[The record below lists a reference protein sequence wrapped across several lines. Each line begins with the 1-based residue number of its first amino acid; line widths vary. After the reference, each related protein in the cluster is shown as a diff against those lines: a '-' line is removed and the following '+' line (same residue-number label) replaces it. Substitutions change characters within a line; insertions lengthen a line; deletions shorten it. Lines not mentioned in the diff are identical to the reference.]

1 MDERGLIQA
10 VCGGFQDRLEDLRS
24 YGKKMQLFFSVY
36 GLPDPE
42 NNVVS
47 VVLTSQQGKVY
58 KRSLDIT
65 DDTPPASN
73 NTALRQWAAIQLGL
87 EESTLGVVQYD
98 RDLLRLVDTSTLEYL
113 AASIG
118 AILYQSSLVSDQRV
132 ANQQLVDT
140 YFPRLKIKGTA
151 QSFDVL
157 GRALGFDD
165 VRVTPLWSRMSP
177 RRPEDVG
184 NPLNDPDYLSYPEF
198 YPRQQIS
205 VLYDPLAVRDGPFYG
220 WTGTCSNG
228 TASTSFYTSA
238 INGFNPW
245 VQVIVL
251 GSIAN
256 GTAAHVAAGSYT
268 LASGAPNL
276 NAYVEPSNSSFRF
289 EALVEGAAMNG
300 VVITVGTFGY
310 SGTDRTVSIY
320 DRLSSVKYRSSY
332 FDLGLTVD
340 IDRAEEV
347 FGTQPA
353 SRNPDIASG
362 NYTPDGVSGTA
373 VSPYRAW
380 RTGSIAVTTL
390 TQDFYTETV
399 VSAGTTVVHPRVQS
413 AGTNQEIIVDNL
425 IDAGVQVTQSLEEV
439 RPATRFPRRT
449 ASGLLIDDSTHF
461 ACYVNAGTL
470 FTTSTGSVYSGSHPL
485 TPLGGYT
492 AALSVHLG
500 PSFAIDY
507 QTVLG
512 RSYTVWGTPDFV
524 LYVPVAVTT
533 ADMNPETFVV
543 AMTGTSAFFVVKD
556 TLTGSVVPQT
566 PYLINNAAYDATA
579 AVDPSN
585 GTIWDYRFDAPNIT
599 NLVYNGTYNFG
610 NGTYF
615 VDFPMGAPPAARAVA
630 IWTVTDSEVIR
641 PEPTRL
647 DKNANRFNCQV
658 RPEDDDNGLLDEQ
671 VDDYP
676 WLREVVGGGE
686 QVEID
691 TYIPE
696 GVPVDV
702 VDYQTAFQNQ
712 SGVDVDVYGFESQNK
727 RLRTRVQDRPYDGDY
742 QPGIRAIGYSGSF
755 RNLATLSGSEI
766 SLIIPASGSATGTY
780 AAPTEYDILF
790 NSGYALYHVGV
801 IEDVLVA
808 DPVKFYGSHHRT
820 GLVGWMPLNEHP
832 EENLDVRDVARTIP
846 VEKQILAVHP
856 EDRVW
861 DSQRGYYLD
870 LQPDGQVLATVTRGL
885 GEDFTMSFWLRPG
898 QNLADVRIVSYD
910 PVFIDLNQLGS
921 QLRFYAKDINGTEIL
936 LGVKGVNRGEF
947 NFVTITKNAE
957 RYRFGVGNLTTP
969 VALTDYT
976 GLFSPFDEVNNS
988 TLILKAPTSANQSA
1002 LTGLQEL
1009 DIFFFIDYSGSM
1021 VPSIAALV
1029 ANLATFDAALTADGF
1044 DVRYGFSSFGLAVNA
1059 PHYSD
1064 LVQNMTDFTTFMATL
1079 TPYTPAPGGT
1089 ETGSYAIVTQL
1100 PLVTWRSTANRLVIL
1115 FTDENDDSGPAP
1127 FVGPPDPGSAPNP
1140 AVIAGAYTQL
1150 TLAGAIFYTA
1160 AYPYSAPIANS
1171 SLDPTVY
1178 INLAN
1183 AFNGKVYSILAFL
1196 ISPLAMLN
1204 DIANL
1209 AVANFVGGTGF
1220 VGFHDFRL
1228 WKLTKTVDDLNLVRY
1243 HQPVPTSVQYQM
1255 GFIETANRQDRYGLK
1270 MLESAWMTPDV
1281 MPPWYRTSRT
1291 GLVRRYTSDGSYAG
1305 ASRFKEVGLGD
1316 GHALPSQMF
1325 LGYVVPCVEV
1335 GGTAVSSGSWGA
1347 LPGVNN
1353 LWATDTTTL
1362 YPMEQC
1368 NPVRDRIWVRGLEDG
1383 AMYEV
1388 ALSGQATR
1396 TFVTGTAAYNGTN
1409 IWSATISMAG
1419 TSSQQ
1424 LTGAEV
1430 VLAAGG
1436 QICYWGTSAG
1446 TLVQVADS
1454 GGTQTPP
1461 QWMYLNQRTT
1471 DSYPGLPTHWTK
1483 QGYTAHQQGVDIT
1496 GNPDVVVVPGNVN
1509 SALLVAALGNN
1520 GRLDFENTSVFGPAR
1535 YRLTLETGNIG
1546 PTDEDF
1552 DGFTVELN
1560 LNENIIEAVLLRGQ
1574 SGFNVR
1580 GTDVIE
1586 FVTNTPPVNGT
1597 WLLSIQWFNALRDTA
1612 KGTMRQLA
1620 VYSYKVE
1627 KLATEIFR
1635 IEVNPAGTRPEI
1647 VPVAFCVAPGG
1658 WLVRVN
1664 SYGTVVESAHEG
1676 TIYPANDTLVSKLPL
1691 SDLLTGMTND
1701 KREDVLVSVINPPS
1715 FWTAGTVA
1723 TDPAPPV
1730 MPTFGVLIDTLV

>member
-10 VCGGFQDRLEDLRS
+10 VCGGYQARLEDLRS

-47 VVLTSQQGKVY
+47 VVLTSQQGRVY

-73 NTALRQWAAIQLGL
+73 NTALRQWAAVQLGL

-113 AASIG
+113 AASVG
-118 AILYQSSLVSDQRV
+118 AILYQSSLVADQRV

-151 QSFDVL
+151 QSFNVL

-184 NPLNDPDYLSYPEF
+184 NPVNDPDYLSYPEF
-198 YPRQQIS
+198 YPRQQVS

-220 WTGTCSNG
+220 WSGTCSNG
-228 TASTSFYTSA
+228 TASTSYYTSA

-245 VQVIVL
+245 VQVIAL

-256 GTAAHVAAGSYT
+256 GTATHVAAGSYT

-276 NAYVEPSNSSFRF
+276 NAYVEPTDSSFRF

-300 VVITVGTFGY
+300 VVVTVGTFGY
-310 SGTDRTVSIY
+310 NGTDRTVTIY

-362 NYTPDGVSGTA
+362 HYTPDGVSGTA

-380 RTGSIAVTTL
+380 RTGSISVTTL

-399 VSAGTTVVHPRVQS
+399 VSAGTVVVRPRVQS

-425 IDAGVQVTQSLEEV
+425 LAAGVQVTQSLEEV

-449 ASGLLIDDSTHF
+449 SSGLLIDDATRF
-461 ACYVNAGTL
+461 ACYVSIGTL
-470 FTTSTGSVYSGSHPL
+470 FTTGASSVYSGSHVS
-485 TPLGGYT
+485 TPLGGYS
-492 AALSVHLG
+492 AALSVQVG
-500 PSFAIDY
+500 S
-507 QTVLG
+507 
-512 RSYTVWGTPDFV
+512 
-524 LYVPVAVTT
+524 
-533 ADMNPETFVV
+533 ETF
-543 AMTGTSAFFVVKD
+543 AASA
-556 TLTGSVVPQT
+556 SA
-566 PYLINNAAYDATA
+566 N
-579 AVDPSN
+579 PSN
-585 GTIWDYRFDAPNIT
+585 GTIWDYRFDAPNGIS
-599 NLVYNGTYNFG
+599 LVYNGTYNLG

-615 VDFPMGAPPAARAVA
+615 VRFPLGAPVSAKA
-630 IWTVTDSEVIR
+630 IATWTSTDTEVIR
-641 PEPTRL
+641 PEPTRA
-647 DKNANRFNCQV
+647 DKLADRFNCQV
-658 RPEDDDNGLLDEQ
+658 RPEDDTDGLLDEQ
-671 VDDYP
+671 ADDYP

-691 TYIPE
+691 TYVPE
-696 GVPVDV
+696 GCPVDV
-702 VDYQTAFQNQ
+702 VDYTTAFQNQ
-712 SGVDVDVYGFESQNK
+712 SGVDVNVYGFESQNGLL
-727 RLRTRVQDRPYDGDY
+727 RLRVQDRPYDGDY

-755 RNLATLSGSEI
+755 RNLATLSSSET
-766 SLIIPASGSATGTY
+766 SLIIPASGSSTGTY
-780 AAPTEYDILF
+780 AAPTGYDILF
-790 NSGYALYHVGV
+790 NAGYALHHVGV

-808 DPVKFYGSHHRT
+808 DPVKFFGSHHRT
-820 GLVGWMPLNEHP
+820 GLAGWMPLNEHP
-832 EENLDVRDVARTIP
+832 EDNLDVRDVARTIP
-846 VEKQILAVHP
+846 VEKEMLAVDP
-856 EDRVW
+856 EDRLW
-861 DSQRGYYLD
+861 DSQRGWYLD
-870 LQPDGQVLATVTRGL
+870 LKPDGQVLATVTRGL

-921 QLRFYAKDINGTEIL
+921 QLRFYAKDTNGNEIL
-936 LGVKGVNRGEF
+936 LGIKNVTRGVF
-947 NFVTITKNAE
+947 NFVSITKNSE
-957 RYRFGVGNLTTP
+957 RYRFGVGSLTTSLT
-969 VALTDYT
+969 LTDYT
-976 GLFSPFDEVNNS
+976 GLFSPFDEVSNS
-988 TLILKAPTSANQSA
+988 TLILKSPTAVDQAA
-1002 LTGLQEL
+1002 LTGLQQL
-1009 DIFFFIDYSGSM
+1009 DIFFFIDYSASM
-1021 VPSIAALV
+1021 VASIAALV
-1029 ANLATFDAALTADGF
+1029 ANLATFHAALTADGF
-1044 DVRYGFSSFGLAVNA
+1044 DVRYGFSSFGIIAPA
-1059 PHYSD
+1059 PHYSA
-1064 LVQNMTDFTTFMATL
+1064 LVRNMTDFTTFMAAL
-1079 TPYTPAPGGT
+1079 TPYAPAAGGT
-1089 ETGSYAIVTQL
+1089 ETGSYAIVTHL
-1100 PLVTWRSTANRLVIL
+1100 PSVTWRSTANRLVIL
-1115 FTDENDDSGPAP
+1115 FTDENDDSGPA
-1127 FVGPPDPGSAPNP
+1127 VTAGPPDPGSAPNP
-1140 AVIAGAYTQL
+1140 AVIAGAYTEL
-1150 TLAGAIFYTA
+1150 TNAGATFYTA
-1160 AYPYSAPIANS
+1160 AYPYSGGIANT

-1183 AFNGKVYSILAFL
+1183 AFSGKVYSIFAF
-1196 ISPLAMLN
+1196 IANPTAMLN
-1204 DIANL
+1204 DIAGL
-1209 AVANFVGGTGF
+1209 AVANFVGGTGY
-1220 VGFHDFRL
+1220 VGFHDLRL
-1228 WKLTKTVDDLNLVRY
+1228 WNLTKTVGDLNLVRY
-1243 HQPVPTSVQYQM
+1243 HEPVPTAVQYQM

-1270 MLESAWMTPDV
+1270 MLESAWITPSV
-1281 MPPWYRTSRT
+1281 MPPWFRTSRT
-1291 GLVRRYTSDGSYAG
+1291 GLVRRYTSDGSYSG

-1325 LGYVVPCVEV
+1325 LGYVAPTVEM
-1335 GGTAVSSGSWGA
+1335 GGTAVSSGSLGA
-1347 LPGVNN
+1347 LPGINN
-1353 LWATDTTTL
+1353 LWAMDTVTL
-1362 YPMEQC
+1362 RPMAQC
-1368 NPVRDRIWVRGLEDG
+1368 NPVRDRIWVRGLEDR
-1383 AMYEV
+1383 ALYEV
-1388 ALSGQATR
+1388 ALSGAT
-1396 TFVTGTAAYNGTN
+1396 TQTYVTGTAAYNGTN
-1409 IWSATISMAG
+1409 IWSATISAAG

-1436 QICYWGTSAG
+1436 KQCFWGTSAG
-1446 TLVQVADS
+1446 TLVQVVVT
-1454 GGTQTPP
+1454 GGTTTPP
-1461 QWMYLNQRTT
+1461 QWLYLHQRTT
-1471 DSYPGLPTHWTK
+1471 DGYPGALSNWTK
-1483 QGYTAHQQGVDIT
+1483 QGFTAAQQGVDIS
-1496 GNPDVVVVPGNVN
+1496 GNPGIVATSGNVN
-1509 SALLVAALGNN
+1509 SALLVAALGND
-1520 GRLDFENTSVFGPAR
+1520 GRLDFENTSAFGQAR

-1586 FVTNTPPVNGT
+1586 FVSTTPPVNGT
-1597 WLLSIQWFNALRDTA
+1597 WILSIQWFNALRDTA

-1620 VYSYKVE
+1620 VYSYKLE
-1627 KLATEIFR
+1627 KLATEMFR

-1647 VPVAFCVAPGG
+1647 VPVPFGVAPGG

-1664 SYGTVVESAHEG
+1664 SYGTVVETAHEG
-1676 TIYPANDTLVSKLPL
+1676 TVYPANDTLVSKLPL
-1691 SDLLTGMTND
+1691 ADLLTGMTND
-1701 KREDVLVSVINPPS
+1701 KREDVLVSAINPPS